1 MHKLVLI
8 SPLRFASRGSECGK
22 NAEVPASLSPMRYV
36 LPEAILRMNLEPAYA
51 EQRTVMHQL
60 QAPTLLL

>member
-1 MHKLVLI
+1 M
-8 SPLRFASRGSECGK
+8 
-22 NAEVPASLSPMRYV
+22 PASLSPMRYV